1 MSWLNR
7 LFERFGRRI
16 QAEAGGPL
24 AERKGVVRV
33 GPPPFEG
40 VAPHPENIEKYERL
54 YRESSLVN
62 SAVNSLTDM
71 IVGAGYFTEAD
82 EEEEAKRLVDE
93 YAEVVNLD
101 GLLRRICQ
109 LMLIYGFAPVE
120 RWWAN
125 GLLNLKPL
133 PPRTVYI
140 RLDEKGRL
148 LGYRQRTW
156 SGRSIDF
163 NPEEIIWICHSE
175 LPGQPYGV
183 SLIEPVINL
192 IEYKQEILEDLCR
205 IVHRYASPLNIWIT
219 RADISPIKSAVEQR
233 EPDEDIFIGRAS
245 KDDVEI
251 KTLEMDPRGRYTDYL
266 NVINE
271 EIYEALKAPF
281 LVHLRNAT
289 EASARVQLE
298 VIQRH
303 VEGIQRYLKRIIEG
317 EIFRPM
323 VEKHGLGEVPRLRWG
338 RPSTGVENI
347 SVEDVARLV
356 QAYVITS
363 KQAVELLKKM
373 GLPIEAEE
381 EKKEN

>member
-1 MSWLNR
+1 MSWLKR
-7 LFERFGRRI
+7 LFEHHI

-24 AERKGVVRV
+24 TERRGTVRV
-33 GPPPFEG
+33 GPPPLEG

-54 YRESSLVN
+54 YRESALVN

-71 IVGAGYFTEAD
+71 IVGVGYFTEAED
-82 EEEEAKRLVDE
+82 ENSKKLVDE
-93 YAEVVNLD
+93 HAEEINLD
-101 GLLRRICQ
+101 GILRKACQ

-156 SGRSIDF
+156 SGKPIDF
-163 NPEEIIWICHSE
+163 QPEEVIWLCHNE

-183 SLIEPVINL
+183 SLVEPVINL
-192 IEYKQEILEDLCR
+192 LEYKQEILEDLCR

-219 RADISPIKSAVEQR
+219 RSDISPVKSAVEQR

-245 KDDVEI
+245 PEDVEI

-266 NVINE
+266 AIINE

-303 VEGIQRYLKRIIEG
+303 VDGIQRYMKRAVER
-317 EIFRPM
+317 EIFQPL
-323 VEKHGLGEVPRLRWG
+323 VERRGLKEVPRLRWG

-347 SVEDVARLV
+347 SVEDVAKLV
-356 QAYVITS
+356 QAYVLTAN
-363 KQAVELLKKM
+363 QAVDLLRKM
-373 GLPIEAEE
+373 GLPIMAEE
-381 EKKEN
+381 EREGER